1 MRSPGRQRDG
11 MADHKDEGPAHRQ
24 RRPFG
29 YGFADSERCKPNPNP
44 KHAQLDHGLRRRRPV
59 RHVQHSLVGA
69 LVEAAIKSGKLERL
83 KAAIREGRFD
93 G

>member
-1 MRSPGRQRDG
+1 

-44 KHAQLDHGLRRRRPV
+44 KHAQLDALDRLGLYRTDLDDWDSGGRVGPIPTPDRFGLR
-59 RHVQHSLVGA
+59 LDA
-69 LVEAAIKSGKLERL
+69 LPPSEVLWRAK
-83 KAAIREGRFD
+83 
-93 G
+93 

>member
-1 MRSPGRQRDG
+1 

-29 YGFADSERCKPNPNP
+29 KDFASNKRCKPNPKP
-44 KHAQLDHGLRRRRPV
+44 KHAQPDHSLRRRRPV
-59 RHVQHSLVGA
+59 RHVQHSLA
-69 LVEAAIKSGKLERL
+69 DTLVQAAIKSGNLDRL
-83 KAAIREGRFD
+83 KAAILEGQFD

>member
-1 MRSPGRQRDG
+1 MRQRDG

-29 YGFADSERCKPNPNP
+29 RGYADNERCNPDTNR
-44 KHAQLDHGLRRRRPV
+44 KFAQFGHLRRRRPV
-59 RHVQHSLVGA
+59 RHVQHSLAGA

>member
-1 MRSPGRQRDG
+1 

-29 YGFADSERCKPNPNP
+29 YGFADTERCKPNPER
-44 KHAQLDHGLRRRRPV
+44 KSTQLGHSLKRRRPV
-59 RHVQHSLVGA
+59 RHVQHSLADA
-69 LVEAAIKSGKLERL
+69 LVQAAIKSGNLDRL
-83 KAAIREGRFD
+83 KAAIREGQFD